1 MMSVSLTTELPEE
14 KKPYLLRSGDG
25 RRYVFGQQ
33 VATVIADFK
42 STGDVLEL
50 TTISGGKGETF
61 PLHRHK
67 DAFESI
73 YVMEG
78 KIEFMLD
85 GVNYLLTAGDYVHIP
100 PGIAHAYRMAGHRNR
115 FASYSIKGNLT
126 AIYELLGEPYP
137 YFEHPTTA
145 MNSYSENQ
153 LTEASNRADIVFLQD
168 AVQWGEYNSPE
179 ESHNPRSVAPYVLE
193 NGEGDRLLT
202 GDQLHRILA
211 TQENTNGEY
220 IFVASDGP
228 KGDPIV
234 EHFHNH
240 HTETFFCVQGQMTM
254 WANGEEVKLFPGDF
268 LHVPAGTL
276 HSYRLDSHY
285 TKVVG
290 MLVSGLFEP
299 FFRALGEPHETYT
312 FPTEPGPLRMDRVM
326 AIIDELDLNVV
337 AKSPL
342 DRK

>member
-1 MMSVSLTTELPEE
+1 M
-14 KKPYLLRSGDG
+14 LRSGDG

-168 AVQWGEYNSPE
+168 AVRWGSIT
-179 ESHNPRSVAPYVLE
+179 
-193 NGEGDRLLT
+193 RL
-202 GDQLHRILA
+202 
-211 TQENTNGEY
+211 
-220 IFVASDGP
+220 
-228 KGDPIV
+228 K
-234 EHFHNH
+234 
-240 HTETFFCVQGQMTM
+240 
-254 WANGEEVKLFPGDF
+254 K
-268 LHVPAGTL
+268 
-276 HSYRLDSHY
+276 
-285 TKVVG
+285 
-290 MLVSGLFEP
+290 
-299 FFRALGEPHETYT
+299 
-312 FPTEPGPLRMDRVM
+312 
-326 AIIDELDLNVV
+326 AIIQE
-337 AKSPL
+337 A
-342 DRK
+342 